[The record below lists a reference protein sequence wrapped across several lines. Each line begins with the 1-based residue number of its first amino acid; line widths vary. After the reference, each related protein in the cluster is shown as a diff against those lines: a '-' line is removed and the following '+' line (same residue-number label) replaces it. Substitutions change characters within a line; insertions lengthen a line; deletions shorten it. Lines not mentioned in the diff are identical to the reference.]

1 MQHKLL
7 TYFSGI
13 LFIFIFAAFGCS
25 AQQTE
30 EQALASIREMTRD
43 GSLPPESVVARIESR
58 FAGKPAGALAALM
71 RARIK
76 YENKDFA
83 GSATILNSGQFRK
96 LTLLGDYALWLRGR
110 ALRESGD
117 HSGAMRSLEELLRE
131 FPDSL
136 RAIDARLLWADSAI
150 KTGNAAAV
158 PEGLRSLNAHFNPE
172 SLLLTAKAYEAINDP
187 QSATRYYREVYF
199 IAPGTLIAKEAEAKL
214 LAAGQS
220 LEPQNYVEGRSRA
233 EKLLAARNFAD
244 AATAYADLTTKFARE
259 IRASDHLSR
268 LQASAGANNI
278 TEARRAFD
286 AIPASAEEKERAF
299 YELTIAL
306 ARAKQWPEARAIG
319 GQMKDRFP
327 NTALTPKAW
336 VDAGYAARDA
346 KNKTEESYFL
356 QGAVINFPDAIE
368 IAGAQFEMAWQEH
381 EAGNFDKSSKLLV
394 EHLARYS
401 AKDTSFRG
409 RAGYWAARDA
419 ERAGRLDEACFL
431 YDAVVYRYGAN
442 WYGYLGFGRL
452 SALRAKGECRET
464 GKFTPNSL
472 VPRAAANLKT
482 ITVAPE
488 TAGPDALAHA
498 EKGTQ
503 LSTIGLFDWAI
514 EELRIAGSA
523 AEASP
528 KINLALA
535 RHFRMKGDNTNAL
548 IALQKSYP
556 DYAQMF
562 PEEMGREEWSIFYP
576 LSNWDEI
583 TFWAKQRGLDKYQV
597 AGLIRQESVFNPR
610 ARSGANAFGLMQLL
624 VPTARTMAKKYVSK
638 TALVTPEALFEPPL
652 NIELGTAFMRDQFDK
667 FGRIEYVAVAYN
679 AGPNR
684 VPKWRATLPAE
695 IDEFVESI
703 PFRETKGYVQGVIR
717 NTAQYRRLYDETGNF
732 KPNVGAKPVRTAI
745 ESLSIEQ
752 LAADFPDLVIDANF
766 HTE

>member
-13 LFIFIFAAFGCS
+13 LFIFIFAAAGCS

-43 GSLPPESVVARIESR
+43 GALPPESVVARIESR
-58 FAGKPAGALAALM
+58 FAGKKTGALAALM
-71 RARIK
+71 RARVK
-76 YENKDFA
+76 FENKDFTGA
-83 GSATILNSGQFRK
+83 AAILSSGQFRK
-96 LTLLGDYALWLRGR
+96 LTALGDYALWLRGR

-117 HSGAMRSLEELLRE
+117 HLGAMRVLEELLKE

-136 RAIDARLLWADSAI
+136 RSADARLLWADSAI
-150 KTGNAAAV
+150 QAGNAAAV
-158 PEGLRSLNAHFNPE
+158 PGELQSLNALFNAE
-172 SLLLTAKAYEAINDP
+172 SLLLTAKAYEAVNDSV
-187 QSATRYYREVYF
+187 SATRYYREVYF
-199 IAPGTLIAKEAEAKL
+199 RASGTAPAKEAGAKL
-214 LAAGQS
+214 LAAGQP
-220 LEPQNYVEGRSRA
+220 LEPQNYLEGRSQA
-233 EKLLAARNFAD
+233 EKLLAAKDFAS
-244 AATAYADLTTKFARE
+244 AAAAYADLTAKFAKE
-259 IRASDHLSR
+259 VRASDHLNR
-268 LQASAGANNI
+268 LRASAGAKNI

-286 AIPASAEEKERAF
+286 AIPGFADEKEQAF

-306 ARAKQWPEARAIG
+306 ARAKQWPEARAIA
-319 GQMKDRFP
+319 GQMKDGFP
-327 NTALTPKAW
+327 KSALTPKAW

-356 QGAVINFPDAIE
+356 RGAVINFPDAVE
-368 IAGAQFEMAWQEH
+368 IARAQFELAWQEH
-381 EAGNFDKSSKLLV
+381 EAGNFDRSSKLLI
-394 EHLARYS
+394 EHLARYA

-452 SALRAKGECRET
+452 SDLRARGECRES
-464 GKFTPNSL
+464 GKFQPNSL
-472 VPRAAANLKT
+472 VTQAAANLKT

-488 TAGPDALAHA
+488 TAGPGELAHA

-503 LSTIGLFDWAI
+503 LGTIGLFDWAI
-514 EELRIAGSA
+514 EELRGA
-523 AEASP
+523 AEPSP
-528 KINLALA
+528 TINLALA
-535 RHFRMKGDNTNAL
+535 RYFRMKGDNTSAL

-576 LSNWDEI
+576 LSNWEEI
-583 TFWAKQRGLDKYQV
+583 TFWAKERDLDKYQV

-638 TALVTPEALFEPPL
+638 TALVTAEALFSPPL

-684 VPKWRATLPAE
+684 VPQWRATLPAE

-703 PFRETKGYVQGVIR
+703 PFKETKGYVQGVIR
-717 NTAQYRRLYDETGNF
+717 NTAQYRRLYDENGNF
-732 KPNVGAKPVRTAI
+732 KPNVGAKPVGAAI
-745 ESLSIEQ
+745 ESLSREQ
-752 LAADFPDLVIDANF
+752 LAADYPDLILDGSHHV
-766 HTE
+766 E